1 MALAVDCV
9 RECCVG
15 GCCAA
20 LDVVMPMPSCFL
32 CDAGMERKDLLAK
45 NVNIFKVPSSLPHSL
60 FLKVINL

>member
-1 MALAVDCV
+1 
-9 RECCVG
+9 
-15 GCCAA
+15 
-20 LDVVMPMPSCFL
+20 MPMPSCFL